1 MRRGARILT
10 LLGLFALAR
19 PHPAAADRRDQK
31 AADLY
36 LDAQELIQ
44 KKKYKE
50 AREKLLAAIQRA
62 SEPCDQQGSE
72 TRYLAKPYDPYY
84 WLGVAQ
90 MELGLDEQ
98 ALENL
103 SKSETTIPVGS
114 KVAIVTKKADWYA
127 DLRQRKETL
136 QKRLE
141 GPAPTAIAAA
151 PTPTAIVVA
160 VAKPTPEPTAAPA
173 PTAISIRIATPVA
186 APTPSSAE
194 PQDLQ
199 ELRAVREELAG
210 WLAQAGIG
218 GTLRPALAP
227 ALDALD
233 RFLATAAKAPAA
245 EVKRRAA
252 ESRQFMKASAGPAIM
267 RVCLQAGL
275 EAMSNARW
283 PEVEQYALLAR
294 RASPEAPQ
302 PDMLLCAAQ
311 ATRYIL
317 GGKTDATLLRSAKQS
332 LSAWQ
337 AKAGLKKP
345 LPPILS
351 PAVRDVL
358 TKSSG

>member
-10 LLGLFALAR
+10 LLGLLALAR
-19 PHPAAADRRDQK
+19 PYPAVADRRDQK

-50 AREKLLAAIQRA
+50 AREKLLEAIQRA

-72 TRYLAKPYDPYY
+72 TRFLAKPYDPYY

-90 MELGLDEQ
+90 MELGLEEQ

-103 SKSETTIPVGS
+103 SKSETTVPVGS
-114 KVAIVTKKADWYA
+114 KVAIVTKKSDWYA
-127 DLRQRKETL
+127 DLKRRKEML

-151 PTPTAIVVA
+151 PTPTAVVVA
-160 VAKPTPEPTAAPA
+160 VVRPTPEPAAA
-173 PTAISIRIATPVA
+173 PTATPLAIRIATPAA
-186 APTPSSAE
+186 APTAGVAE

-210 WLAQAGIG
+210 WLAQPGIG
-218 GTLRPALAP
+218 GTLRPVLAP

-233 RFLATAAKAPAA
+233 RFLTTASRAPAA
-245 EVKRRAA
+245 EVKRRVT
-252 ESRQFMKASAGPAIM
+252 ETRQFMKTSAGPAIM

-275 EAMSNARW
+275 EAMSSARW
-283 PEVEQYALLAR
+283 PEVEPYALLAR

-302 PDMLLCAAQ
+302 PEMLLCASQ

-317 GGKTDATLLRSAKQS
+317 GGKSDAALLRSARQA

-337 AKAGLKKP
+337 AKAGLKRP

-358 TKSSG
+358 TK

>member
-1 MRRGARILT
+1 MRRGARVLT
-10 LLGLFALAR
+10 LLGVLALGWPAVAR
-19 PHPAAADRRDQK
+19 ADRRDQK

-50 AREKLLAAIQRA
+50 AREKLVEAIQRA

-103 SKSETTIPVGS
+103 SKSEGTVPLGS
-114 KVAIVTKKADWYA
+114 KVPIVTKKADWYA
-127 DLRQRKETL
+127 DLKRRKELL
-136 QKRLE
+136 QKKLE
-141 GPAPTAIAAA
+141 GPPPTAVVAAAPTSTPVIVAVARPTAVPTAA
-151 PTPTAIVVA
+151 PTPTPLA
-160 VAKPTPEPTAAPA
+160 
-173 PTAISIRIATPVA
+173 IRIATPA
-186 APTPSSAE
+186 PPPTPGVAE

-210 WLAQAGIG
+210 WLAQ
-218 GTLRPALAP
+218 PALGPTLKPALSP

-233 RFLATAAKAPAA
+233 RFLATAAKTPAP
-245 EVKRRAA
+245 EVKRRVA
-252 ESRQFMKASAGPAIM
+252 ESRQFMKTSAGPAIM

-275 EAMSNARW
+275 TEMSRASW
-283 PEVEQYALLAR
+283 LAVEQYALLAR

-302 PDMLLCAAQ
+302 PEMLLCAAQ
-311 ATRYIL
+311 ATRYVL
-317 GGKTDATLLRSAKQS
+317 DGKKDAALLRSAKQALAS
-332 LSAWQ
+332 WQ
-337 AKAGLKKP
+337 TKAGLKRP

-351 PAVRDVL
+351 PALRDVL
-358 TKSSG
+358 TR